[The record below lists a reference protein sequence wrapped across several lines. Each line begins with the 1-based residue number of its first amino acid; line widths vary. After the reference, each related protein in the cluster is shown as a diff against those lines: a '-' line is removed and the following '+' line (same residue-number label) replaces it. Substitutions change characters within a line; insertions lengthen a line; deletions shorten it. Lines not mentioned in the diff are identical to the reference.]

1 MFNSVSIT
9 LYDIVLYCIIFYC
22 ILAYLTASLKYIFLL
37 WCSLYSLH
45 SQLSVYWIFNLA
57 RLCIPGAEG
66 NSKVGLFE
74 KDWARDPGEMGEGEG
89 IWAWCT
95 DNNWGKHKVSV
106 CYHKERLSILFPDS
120 VKPLSHTWP
129 RNGSICSCKTVCG
142 EGNSHRLPY
151 SGMSD
156 QFLQVYFFQLI
167 SSWCNYKH
175 LLLLIGYSR
184 ICNVVFCCLWGKRN
198 KPCKCGWSFKLKSCA
213 VIQGEPLTLL
223 VALCYFPVHG
233 TLLRKIDQIWN
244 PFALNYI
251 FWLAVFFFLS
261 AKTSTLSPSP
271 TLTWMADC
279 TSATRSACQNAR

>member
-1 MFNSVSIT
+1 
-9 LYDIVLYCIIFYC
+9 
-22 ILAYLTASLKYIFLL
+22 
-37 WCSLYSLH
+37 
-45 SQLSVYWIFNLA
+45 
-57 RLCIPGAEG
+57 
-66 NSKVGLFE
+66 
-74 KDWARDPGEMGEGEG
+74 MGEGEG

-120 VKPLSHTWP
+120 VNPLSHTWP

-198 KPCKCGWSFKLKSCA
+198 KPCKCGWSFKLQSCA

-233 TLLRKIDQIWN
+233 TLLGKIDQIWN
-244 PFALNYI
+244 PFGLNYI
-251 FWLAVFFFLS
+251 FWLAVFFSFQQKQVLCHLPLPLHEWPIAPRPHVQLVKMRGKFACKSRQRCALRNELFQSAAVTDAWDANIQLVLLSQLFLFAVCCWIPVS
-261 AKTSTLSPSP
+261 EREEMPLPIRTALH
-271 TLTWMADC
+271 
-279 TSATRSACQNAR
+279 RNANQS